1 MFVCLFFP
9 VKAEG
14 ERTVLVFLSLAS
26 FMTAGCLKY
35 TDSLNDH
42 MLQRESQEKPA
53 DFEDGRF
60 FFKEGEKISRTP
72 FECQVRSR
80 LCFFFFL

>member
-1 MFVCLFFP
+1 M
-9 VKAEG
+9 KAEG

-60 FFKEGEKISRTP
+60 FF
-72 FECQVRSR
+72 
-80 LCFFFFL
+80 

>member
-1 MFVCLFFP
+1 M
-9 VKAEG
+9 KAEG

-60 FFKEGEKISRTP
+60 FFLKRERKSVGR
-72 FECQVRSR
+72 R
-80 LCFFFFL
+80 LNAKSGHVCVFFFL